1 MNVLICSNFNRE
13 AREAAELTKHRAERP
28 KIQQQFADLKRGLS
42 VVTDEEWE
50 NIPEVGNLTR
60 KKRKKEE
67 RSFVVPDS
75 VLVGDRSKNE
85 YESAI
90 DPMQQQ
96 VQSFFSFSNVAHW
109 MNSLVDLR
117 HQQNPGPSRTSSKL
131 AKRETKFCPS
141 SLIRSVIQSPFLP
154 ILCIFTMCVLS
165 RYRGLH
171 PLPGQ
176 QPQLTPRDTLQILIV

>member
-1 MNVLICSNFNRE
+1 M
-13 AREAAELTKHRAERP
+13 
-28 KIQQQFADLKRGLS
+28 
-42 VVTDEEWE
+42 TDEEWE

-96 VQSFFSFSNVAHW
+96 VQSFFSFPFQT
-109 MNSLVDLR
+109 SLT
-117 HQQNPGPSRTSSKL
+117 G
-131 AKRETKFCPS
+131 
-141 SLIRSVIQSPFLP
+141 
-154 ILCIFTMCVLS
+154 
-165 RYRGLH
+165 
-171 PLPGQ
+171 
-176 QPQLTPRDTLQILIV
+176 